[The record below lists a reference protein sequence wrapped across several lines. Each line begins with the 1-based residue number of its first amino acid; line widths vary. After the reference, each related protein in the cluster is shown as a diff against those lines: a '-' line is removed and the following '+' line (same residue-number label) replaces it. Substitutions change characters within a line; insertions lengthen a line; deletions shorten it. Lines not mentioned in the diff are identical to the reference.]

1 MFQPAIY
8 AERRRK
14 LAASMRLRGESR
26 GVILL
31 HAHSESP
38 INYPD
43 NAYPFRQ
50 DSNWLYFVGLDE
62 PDMAA
67 LIDVEDGGTL
77 LCGDEISLDDM
88 IWTGQRPGVGELAAR
103 SGIEEALPYG
113 EALARVRKAA
123 AFGLPV
129 FAPPSCRAETRARVA
144 AILSEAGCA
153 AGTASAAHLIAS
165 IIELREIKD
174 DLEVAEIERGVE
186 VSFDMHSSLLAALRP
201 GWTEARAAD
210 FVAQRAAARGCSL
223 SFATIATVRGEILHN
238 HARASVCGE
247 DDCFLLDAGAETP
260 LGYAGDLTTTF
271 PVGKRFDARKA
282 ELYAVLLR
290 MFSAAVEKLG
300 PGRLFLEAHL
310 AAALALA
317 SGLRDLGLLKGRPE
331 DAVAEGAHALF
342 FPHGI
347 GHMIGLD
354 VHDMEGL
361 GEDAVGYGDLPRSGQ
376 FGLASLRLAKAL
388 RPGMVHSVEP
398 GIYFIPGLID
408 RWEAEAK
415 HNEFIDYGKLAKWRG
430 CGGLRIEEDWLVL
443 PRGARRLG
451 PVLDKS
457 VAAIEAAR
465 GNL

>member
-1 MFQPAIY
+1 MFQPAVY

-14 LAASMRLRGESR
+14 LATSMRLRGAAR
-26 GVILL
+26 GAVLL

-38 INYPD
+38 INYPG
-43 NAYPFRQ
+43 NTYPFRQ
-50 DSNWLYFVGLDE
+50 DSNWLYFIGLDE

-67 LIDVEDGGTL
+67 LVDLEDGSAL
-77 LCGDEISLDDM
+77 LFGDETSLDDM
-88 IWTGQRPGVGELAAR
+88 IWTGQRPGIQELAAL
-103 SGIEEALPYG
+103 SGIEEALPYSQASARTRSVA
-113 EALARVRKAA
+113 AL
-123 AFGLPV
+123 GLPV
-129 FAPPSCRAETRARVA
+129 FTPPSCRAETRDRVT
-144 AILSEAGCA
+144 AILREAGCA
-153 AGTASAAHLIAS
+153 AGSASVLVAAIV
-165 IIELREIKD
+165 ELREIKD
-174 DLEVAEIERGVE
+174 ELEIAEIERGVE
-186 VSFDMHSSLLAALRP
+186 VSFDMHSSLLAELKP
-201 GWTEARAAD
+201 GWTEAQAAD

-238 HARASVCGE
+238 HAKASVCGE

-260 LGYAGDLTTTF
+260 EGYAGDLTTTF
-271 PVGKRFDARKA
+271 PVGKRFDARKT

-290 MFSAAVEKLG
+290 MFRAAVDGLG
-300 PGRLFLEAHL
+300 PGKPFLEVHL

-317 SGLRDLGLLKGRPE
+317 SGLKDLGLLKGRPE

-361 GEDAVGYGDLPRSGQ
+361 GEDAVGYGESPRSAQ

-388 RPGMVHSVEP
+388 KPGMVHSVEP

-408 RWEAEAK
+408 RWEAGAK
-415 HNEFIDYGKLAKWRG
+415 FREFIDYAELAKWRG
-430 CGGLRIEEDWLVL
+430 CGGMRVEEDWLVL

-451 PVLDKS
+451 PALDKS
-457 VAAIEAAR
+457 MAAIEAAR